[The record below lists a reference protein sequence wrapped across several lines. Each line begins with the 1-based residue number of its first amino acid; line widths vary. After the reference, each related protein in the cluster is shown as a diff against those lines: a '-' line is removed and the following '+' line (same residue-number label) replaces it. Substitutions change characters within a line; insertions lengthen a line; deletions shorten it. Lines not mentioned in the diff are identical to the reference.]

1 MSKIN
6 MIKHLQ
12 FYKRIYVNQKVLLD
26 IIYTNEFT
34 YYLISHYHIRLYSC
48 VHRYAYQISITF
60 MYLFKGTSIDIFQ
73 E

>member
-26 IIYTNEFT
+26 IMLMNLHIILFLNI
-34 YYLISHYHIRLYSC
+34 ISVRTPLYDT
-48 VHRYAYQISITF
+48 YQISITF
-60 MYLFKGTSIDIFQ
+60 MYLF
-73 E
+73 